1 MNMRT
6 CVAPSG
12 RFLFGIHK
20 PRYRIA
26 NLRETA
32 AIEPLGTTVDGRPV
46 DNRQNFPPD
55 DLQEEQARWIFEI
68 PNAFPFRGTTYIDK
82 SWADTKAADPAAIC
96 LPLPPAVSFREALAR
111 LADSK
116 GLLDQGLMQALAAMP
131 EPVLLALAA
140 NSTDPVDLAAIAR
153 LSCEFVAGT
162 DDHIPQGLQ
171 FLADGSGRARPVIH
185 RHALFETVA
194 NNPHLPDE
202 YKRAMVLRPG
212 VQGDSEIVGEWRGPG
227 GGHIFEYLR
236 RNSYIP
242 WGHYAANFA
251 DDTIRYRAGEL
262 SPLELYG
269 LRHLYY
275 QRTFIRLAEDLG
287 LPAPRHRS
295 LSPPELEDLRRKL
308 AAEVRRRPDAL
319 PFTATLWGWN
329 YGFDFA
335 ASGYR
340 LHASHQQIHQQF
352 AMLPATVA
360 AWYADGEPAAGVL
373 ASYGCGDLVADFIR
387 EYRSQTGMSFFENYL
402 MAIRGNRRMDGSKGD
417 ASLIVHEDEEVM
429 LFVPK
434 AQTSQWELQ
443 LVTIKPVGNI
453 LEADSA
459 CRASL
464 DKAMLVAMHILAAM
478 GARMVTTIE
487 YPKRFE
493 AAEKDQR
500 LLYSFLPRLP
510 ESPGAFSEA
519 QLRFINGH
527 YPEDFAA
534 ACRARMSAPVAEPGS
549 FPSPA

>member
-12 RFLFGIHK
+12 RFVFGIHK

-26 NLRETA
+26 NLRETDA
-32 AIEPLGTTVDGRPV
+32 TAPLGTATDGTPV
-46 DNRQNFPPD
+46 DNQQNFPAG

-68 PNAFPFRGTTYIDK
+68 PNPFPFRGTTYIDK
-82 SWADTKAADPAAIC
+82 SWADNKATDLDAIC
-96 LPLPPAVSFREALAR
+96 LPPPPAVSFREALTH
-111 LADSK
+111 LAGRK
-116 GLLDQGLMQALAAMP
+116 GFQSQDLPQTLAAMP

-140 NSTDPVDLAAIAR
+140 NSTDPADLAAIAH
-153 LSCEFVAGT
+153 LSCEFVVRA
-162 DDHIPQGLQ
+162 DNCRPLGLQ
-171 FLADGSGRARPVIH
+171 YLAEKSGRIRPIIH

-202 YKRAMVLRPG
+202 YKKAMVLRPG
-212 VQGDSEIVGEWRGPG
+212 AQGDSEIVGEWRGEG
-227 GGHIFEYLR
+227 GGHIYEYLR

-251 DDTIRYRAGEL
+251 DDAIRYRAGEL
-262 SPLELYG
+262 PPAEFYG
-269 LRHLYY
+269 LRHLFY
-275 QRTFIRLAEDLG
+275 QRTFVRLADALDLQT
-287 LPAPRHRS
+287 PRRRS
-295 LSPPELEDLRRKL
+295 LSAPELEDLRRKL
-308 AAEVRRRPDAL
+308 AAEIRRRPDTL

-335 ASGYR
+335 PSGYR

-352 AMLPATVA
+352 ALLPSSVD
-360 AWYADGEPAAGVL
+360 AWYAGGEPAPGGL

-387 EYRSQTGMSFFENYL
+387 EYRLQTGENFFEKYL
-402 MAIRGNRRMDGSKGD
+402 AAIRGNQRLDASRGN

-443 LVTIKPVGNI
+443 LMTIKPVGNI
-453 LEADSA
+453 LETDSA

-464 DKAMLVAMHILAAM
+464 DRAMLIAMHILAAM

-493 AAEKDQR
+493 AAGADQR

-527 YPEDFAA
+527 YPEDFAT
-534 ACRARMSAPVAEPGS
+534 ACRARM
-549 FPSPA
+549 PAAI